1 MLSLLALAA
10 MLPKTYVAPR
20 VAAPPSLDGR
30 LTDPAWETAPWTEDF
45 EDIEGDAK
53 PKPRF
58 RTRVKML
65 WDAKY
70 LYIGAQMEE
79 PHVWGT
85 LTEHDSVIFHDN
97 DFEVFLDPDGDHHR
111 YVELEMN
118 ALNTTWD
125 LLLAR
130 PYLTGGPPID
140 GFELKG
146 LKTAVHI
153 DGSLNDASDT
163 DRGWSAEIAIPWT
176 ALAQIAG
183 CPCPPR
189 GGDQWRINFS
199 RVQWQHEVRDGKYRK
214 VAGTKEDNWVWSPQ
228 GMVDMHRPD
237 RWGILQFAATP
248 GVKAKPYA
256 GLAERQALMKA
267 WEAQRAYREKN
278 GRWAKTAKQL
288 GLASGITFQTT
299 DSQYQAAMG
308 DWRLDHEMR
317 VWRVK
322 E

>member
-1 MLSLLALAA
+1 M
-10 MLPKTYVAPR
+10 
-20 VAAPPSLDGR
+20 
-30 LTDPAWETAPWTEDF
+30 TDSAWEKAGWTDDF
-45 EDIEGDAK
+45 VDIEGDVR
-53 PKPRF
+53 PKPRY

-65 WDAKY
+65 WDATC

-130 PYLTGGPPID
+130 PYWADGPPID

-146 LKTAVHI
+146 LRTAVHV
-153 DGSLNDASDT
+153 DGSLNDPSDT
-163 DRGWSAEIAIPWT
+163 DRGWSVEIAIPWD
-176 ALAQIAG
+176 ALKQIAG

-189 GGDQWRINFS
+189 AGDQWRINFS
-199 RVQWQHEVRDGKYRK
+199 RVQWQHEVVGGKYRK

-228 GMVDMHRPD
+228 GVVDMHRPD
-237 RWGILQFAATP
+237 RWGILQFGASSSTKP
-248 GVKAKPYA
+248 KPYA
-256 GLAERQALMKA
+256 GLAERQALMA
-267 WEAQRAYREKN
+267 GWEAQRAYRVKH
-278 GRWAKTAKQL
+278 GRWARTAKQL
-288 GLASGITFQTT
+288 GITSEVKFQIT
-299 DSQYQAAMG
+299 DSQFQGALG
-308 DWRLDHEMR
+308 EWRVDHEMR
-317 VWRVK
+317 IWKQGR
-322 E
+322 

>member
-1 MLSLLALAA
+1 MLSLLVLA
-10 MLPKTYVAPR
+10 MLPKTYVAAR
-20 VAAPPSLDGR
+20 AATPPSLDGR
-30 LTDPAWETAPWTEDF
+30 LTDPAWAAAAWTDDF

-65 WDAKY
+65 WDAKC

-130 PYLTGGPPID
+130 PYLADGPPID

-153 DGSLNDASDT
+153 DGTLNDPKDT
-163 DRGWSAEIAIPWT
+163 DRGWTAEIAIPWT
-176 ALAQIAG
+176 ALSQIAG

-189 GGDQWRINFS
+189 TGDQWRINFS
-199 RVQWQHEVRDGKYRK
+199 RVQWRHEIVDGQYRK

-237 RWGILQFAATP
+237 RWGILQFAATAD
-248 GVKAKPYA
+248 VKPKPYP
-256 GLAERQALMKA
+256 GRAEREALMKA
-267 WEAQRAYREKN
+267 WEAQRVYRQKH
-278 GRWAKTAKQL
+278 GKWARTAKQL
-288 GLASGITFQTT
+288 GLTSAVTFQTT
-299 DSQYQAAMG
+299 DSQYQAALG
-308 DWRLDHEMR
+308 DWRVDHEMR
-317 VWRVK
+317 VWRIQK
-322 E
+322 